1 MSNTVLELRNI
12 RKSYGEELVL
22 SDISLTIKEHE
33 ATVLIGASG
42 SGKSTILRCV
52 NLLVGIDD
60 GSIYLDDQDIS
71 DPAIDV
77 DKIRKKM
84 GIVFQ
89 SFNLFPHMNVLENIT
104 LAPIKVH
111 KISKD
116 VAIENALKLLD
127 DFDLKDKAFEFPDKL
142 SGGQQQRAAIIR
154 AIATNPRV
162 LLLDEITSALDPVLV
177 GEVLSVVRDLKAKGM
192 TMLLATHE
200 MNFATQVADQVC
212 YLDEGSIVEKGPAS
226 QVIESPIDSKT
237 KKFLNTVSQKN
248 K

>member
-77 DKIRKKM
+77 DKIRKKN
-84 GIVFQ
+84 GYCFPVF
-89 SFNLFPHMNVLENIT
+89 
-104 LAPIKVH
+104 
-111 KISKD
+111 
-116 VAIENALKLLD
+116 
-127 DFDLKDKAFEFPDKL
+127 
-142 SGGQQQRAAIIR
+142 
-154 AIATNPRV
+154 
-162 LLLDEITSALDPVLV
+162 
-177 GEVLSVVRDLKAKGM
+177 
-192 TMLLATHE
+192 
-200 MNFATQVADQVC
+200 
-212 YLDEGSIVEKGPAS
+212 
-226 QVIESPIDSKT
+226 
-237 KKFLNTVSQKN
+237 
-248 K
+248 